1 MRILV
6 AEKRSGLNRRNL
18 EATLVKWGYDVV
30 VACDGTEAW
39 EMLQQKD
46 TPTLALLDWELP
58 GTDGPTVCQKV
69 RQLGAEPYVFMILMT
84 TKRQKDEI
92 IEGLDAGADDYVTT
106 PFDGYELK
114 TKLRAARRIIELQ
127 KHLVSM
133 REAFQVQATYDAL
146 TGLWNRASILDILQR
161 ELDRARRERAP
172 VGVIMADLDN
182 FKRINDTFGH
192 LVGDAV
198 LRETAQR
205 MNSAMRGY
213 DAVGRYGGEEFLIV
227 APGCKADNVLQV
239 AERVRE
245 CIGRERIHTADG
257 LIGSVT
263 LSLGVAA
270 SVGLAEEEP
279 DSLLRAAD
287 KALYRAKN
295 GGGNRVELAGEG
307 DLLLQPSRP
316 T

>member
-1 MRILV
+1 
-6 AEKRSGLNRRNL
+6 
-18 EATLVKWGYDVV
+18 
-30 VACDGTEAW
+30 
-39 EMLQQKD
+39 
-46 TPTLALLDWELP
+46 
-58 GTDGPTVCQKV
+58 
-69 RQLGAEPYVFMILMT
+69 
-84 TKRQKDEI
+84 
-92 IEGLDAGADDYVTT
+92 
-106 PFDGYELK
+106 
-114 TKLRAARRIIELQ
+114 
-127 KHLVSM
+127 
-133 REAFQVQATYDAL
+133 
-146 TGLWNRASILDILQR
+146 
-161 ELDRARRERAP
+161 
-172 VGVIMADLDN
+172 
-182 FKRINDTFGH
+182 
-192 LVGDAV
+192 
-198 LRETAQR
+198 
-205 MNSAMRGY
+205 MRGY

-245 CIGRERIHTADG
+245 CISREPIHTADG